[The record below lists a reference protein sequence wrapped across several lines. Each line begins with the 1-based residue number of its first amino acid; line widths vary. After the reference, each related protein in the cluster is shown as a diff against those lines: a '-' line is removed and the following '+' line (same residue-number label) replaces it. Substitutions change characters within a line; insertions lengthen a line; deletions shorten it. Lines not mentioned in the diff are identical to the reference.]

1 MTLRIGIN
9 GFGRIGRTVTRI
21 LQGRSDMCL
30 VAVNDLASIDQ
41 LAYALKYDSV
51 YRGFPGEV
59 RTTPEGLA
67 IDGRP
72 VRFSATREIAEIDW
86 QGVDYVIEATGKFR
100 KRDQVAAHLR
110 DEVRAV
116 ILTVPAKDA
125 LDATVVI
132 GANDEV
138 LTGSERVLSNA
149 SCTTNAAAPVTGVIH
164 RAFGIERGYINTI
177 HSYTNDQ
184 RLIDFPHDDYRRSRA
199 AALSIIPTSTGAA
212 KAVAAVFP
220 ELKGKLDGT
229 AYRVPT
235 PDGSIVDM
243 LFQVK
248 RPVSVEE
255 VNQAVRAA
263 CDGPLRGIVQY
274 CEEPIVSADIVGN
287 AHSGIFDAALTQIID
302 GQFVKVAVW
311 YDNEYGY
318 SSRVVDLVAKL
329 AALG

>member
-21 LQGRSDMCL
+21 LQGRNDMRL
-30 VAVNDLASIDQ
+30 VAVNDLARIDQ

-51 YRGFPGEV
+51 YRGFPGDVQATASGFE
-59 RTTPEGLA
+59 

-72 VRFSATREIAEIDW
+72 VRISATPAIVEIDW

-100 KRDQVAAHLR
+100 KRAQVADHLR

-116 ILTVPAKDA
+116 VLTVPAKDE
-125 LDATVVI
+125 LDATIVL
-132 GANDEV
+132 GANDA
-138 LTGSERVLSNA
+138 LLKGSERVVSNA

-164 RAFGIERGYINTI
+164 SAFGIVRGYINTI

-184 RLIDFPHDDYRRSRA
+184 RLIDFPHDDHRRSRA

-220 ELKGKLDGT
+220 ELKGRLDGT

-243 LFQVK
+243 LFQVE
-248 RPVSVEE
+248 RPVSVAE

-263 CDGPLRGIVQY
+263 CDGPLQGIVQY
-274 CEEPIVSADIVGN
+274 CEDPIVSADVVGN
-287 AHSGIFDAALTQIID
+287 SHSGIFDAGLTQIID

-318 SSRVVDLVAKL
+318 SCRVVDLIAKL
-329 AALG
+329 AALR